1 MTRILY
7 FLAAMVFS
15 VAASAQTFQ
24 SGQVLTAAA
33 LNSALAAKTNNS
45 SAAITGGTIAGLTS
59 LYVGTST
66 NFNGTALQVNGS
78 ISVISVGAGFRVAE
92 GSNARQG
99 TVVLSGGTAT
109 VANTTVTANSR
120 IFLTSQADG
129 GTPGFVRVSSR
140 VAGTSF
146 TITSSSGTDTSTI
159 AYEIFEPN

>member
-1 MTRILY
+1 MTRILS
-7 FLAAMVFS
+7 FLAAMLFS
-15 VAASAQTFQ
+15 VSTSAQTFQ

-33 LNSALAAKTNNS
+33 LNSALAAKTTNS

-59 LYVGTST
+59 LYVGTLT

-99 TVVLSGGTAT
+99 TVTLVGGTAT
-109 VANTTVTANSR
+109 VSNTTVTANSR